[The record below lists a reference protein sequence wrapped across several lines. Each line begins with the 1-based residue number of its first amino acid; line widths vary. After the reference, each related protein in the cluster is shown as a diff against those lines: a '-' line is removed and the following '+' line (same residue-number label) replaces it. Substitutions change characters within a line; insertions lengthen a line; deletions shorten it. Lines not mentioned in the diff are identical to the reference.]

1 MLQCLM
7 IVGGVSFCVPTLQ
20 FHPADCASLA
30 PNPFSS
36 HALSSVFFPRPARR
50 ALFCTRV
57 RAIPFLFHS
66 LRTLCMFTRGC
77 HLARFSNYPSPTSA
91 SVSLL
96 ESALT
101 AKLRVGFQGLYL
113 QTLSQQTT
121 EISRNRPPTSPLES
135 TLTRLPFVTPLES
148 ALTKKG
154 GRGML

>member
-36 HALSSVFFPRPARR
+36 HTLSSLFFSRPARR
-50 ALFCTRV
+50 ALFCSSESHSLSFPYFT
-57 RAIPFLFHS
+57 HS
-66 LRTLCMFTRGC
+66 LRLYPGVSPDAFFQLSVADLCLRKSFRISTYSQTPRRVSGFV
-77 HLARFSNYPSPTSA
+77 LAN
-91 SVSLL
+91 L
-96 ESALT
+96 
-101 AKLRVGFQGLYL
+101 G
-113 QTLSQQTT
+113 QQTT

-154 GRGML
+154 